1 MVLYQSHCDGLKIV
15 SNINEGTLLQNAFLN
30 IMSAKKYSFI
40 KGLDVKLQA
49 LAEANGVKFKK

>member
-1 MVLYQSHCDGLKIV
+1 MLYQSHCDGLRLV

-40 KGLDVKLQA
+40 KGLDTKVKA

>member
-1 MVLYQSHCDGLKIV
+1 VLYQSHCDGLRLV

-40 KGLDVKLQA
+40 KGLDTKVKA

>member
-1 MVLYQSHCDGLKIV
+1 V

-30 IMSAKKYSFI
+30 IMSAKKYSFLQ
-40 KGLDVKLQA
+40 GLDIKVKA

>member
-1 MVLYQSHCDGLKIV
+1 MLYQSHCDGLRLV
-15 SNINEGTLLQNAFLN
+15 SNMNEGTLLQNAFLN

-40 KGLDVKLQA
+40 KGLDTKVKA